1 MVHEGR
7 RRVNRWFTRAVEGRA
22 MDTDT
27 LFGILMAGISL
38 LIITKAG
45 IDWLFLRRYRGF

>member
-1 MVHEGR
+1 
-7 RRVNRWFTRAVEGRA
+7 
-22 MDTDT
+22 MDTDI

-45 IDWLFLRRYRGF
+45 MDWLVLRRDRGF